1 MSEPAT
7 DHRRAI
13 AERNAIAISD
23 AAMTLLERRHAL
35 SMAAIAA
42 EAGVSRQTL
51 YAHHRTIADVLE
63 AVVGRAVQHALD
75 AFEAAEPEHG
85 DPAAALERLAGA
97 SWDRL
102 TGLGALKQAS
112 VEHLPAERV
121 NRAHAPLVVR
131 VRALVERGQAEG
143 AFRADLDPDWLTST
157 YFALVHAADD
167 HARASGIARDR
178 ALEQLT
184 VSLRTLFAARP

>member
-1 MSEPAT
+1 MTEPAT

-13 AERNAIAISD
+13 AERNAGAITD

-51 YAHHRTIADVLE
+51 YTHHKTIADVLE
-63 AVVGRAVQHALD
+63 AVVARAVRHAGE
-75 AFEAAEPEHG
+75 AFAAADPEHG
-85 DPAAALERLAGA
+85 DPAAALERLAAA

-112 VEHLPAERV
+112 VDHLSAERV
-121 NRAHAPLVVR
+121 HRAHAPLVVR

-143 AFRADLDPDWLTST
+143 AFRRDLDPDWLATT

-167 HARASGIARDR
+167 HARESGIPRDR
-178 ALEQLT
+178 ALEQLV
-184 VSLRTLFAARP
+184 VSLRALFAAGP

>member
-1 MSEPAT
+1 MTEPAI

-13 AERNAIAISD
+13 AERNALAIAD
-23 AAMTLLERRHAL
+23 AATRLLERRHAL

-63 AVVGRAVQHALD
+63 AVVARAVQHALD
-75 AFEAAEPEHG
+75 GFDAAEPEHG
-85 DPAAALERLAGA
+85 DPGEALERLVAA
-97 SWDRL
+97 SWRRL
-102 TGLGALKQAS
+102 TGLGALRQAS
-112 VEHLPAERV
+112 AEHLPADRV
-121 NRAHAPLVVR
+121 QRAHAPLLAR
-131 VRALVERGQAEG
+131 VRTLVERGQAEG
-143 AFRADLDPDWLTST
+143 EFRADLDADWLVTT

-167 HARASGIARDR
+167 HARGSGISRDR
-178 ALEQLT
+178 ALEQLS

>member
-1 MSEPAT
+1 MTEQAT

-13 AERNAIAISD
+13 AERNSAAIAD
-23 AAMTLLERRHAL
+23 AAMRLLERRHAL

-51 YAHHRTIADVLE
+51 YAHHKTIADVLE
-63 AVVGRAVQHALD
+63 AVVARAVGHALEG
-75 AFEAAEPEHG
+75 FEAAEAEHG
-85 DPAAALERLAGA
+85 DPAAALERMIAT
-97 SWDRL
+97 SWGRL

-112 VEHLPAERV
+112 EEHLPAARV
-121 NRAHAPLVVR
+121 HRAHAPLMER
-131 VRALVERGQAEG
+131 VRALVVRGQADG
-143 AFRADLDPDWLTST
+143 AFDPSLDPDWLVAV

-167 HARASGIARDR
+167 QARAAGTPRDR

-184 VSLRTLFAARP
+184 MSVRAAFAARP